1 MVENLNERTV
11 AVENAA
17 GGEENVVFDVTK
29 ARLISKR
36 RRVTLPQ
43 WATAWIVLIPALIF
57 LVMFMFYPII
67 NTFFMAFVEDFRWVQ
82 GAGSFALGN
91 FISALSQPCQSWE
104 DGIVG
109 GVCEVYNTITA
120 FGFGNF
126 IKVLTDPVFPKT
138 ILNTIEL
145 VIIEVPL
152 TIMIALLIATFLNSI
167 KALRG
172 LFQTIFFLPYVT
184 NTIALG
190 LVFNMLFASG
200 QGGLI
205 NMLLSNLFGLDPI
218 NWLKSTS
225 VIIND
230 ELTLAPATRFAQG
243 VVIVVYA
250 VWNGLAFKILV
261 FMSGLA
267 TIDKQYYDAAKI
279 DGSNAFTIWRRIT
292 LPLLSPQILYITITS
307 FIGAFKMYTGVMAV
321 YSGSNKGSYYFG
333 GEKGEEWMPV
343 VGWIYKQLEENQNQ
357 PGIAAA
363 GSLVLL
369 CIILLITLV
378 QFAVSKKRVH
388 Y

>member
-1 MVENLNERTV
+1 MPKGNSETET
-11 AVENAA
+11 
-17 GGEENVVFDVTK
+17 FDVTK

-36 RRVTLPQ
+36 RRASLPQ
-43 WATAWIVLIPALIF
+43 WATAWLVLIPALIF

-67 NTFFMAFVEDFRWVQ
+67 NTFFMAFIQDYRMVR

-91 FISALSQPCQSWE
+91 FISALSNPCQQM
-104 DGIVG
+104 DKVT
-109 GVCEVYNTITA
+109 GVCNVWNTLPS

-126 IKVLTDPVFPKT
+126 EIVLTDAVFPKT
-138 ILNTIEL
+138 ILNTLEL
-145 VIIEVPL
+145 VVIEVPL
-152 TIMIALLIATFLNSI
+152 TILIALLIATFLNSI
-167 KALRG
+167 KVLRG
-172 LFQTIFFLPYVT
+172 FFQTIFFLPYVT

-190 LVFNMLFASG
+190 LVFNMLFSSG
-200 QGGLI
+200 QGGIANVILH
-205 NMLLSNLFGLDPI
+205 SLFGIDPI
-218 NWLKSTS
+218 NWLKPES
-225 VIIND
+225 VGS
-230 ELTLAPATRFAQG
+230 AGPATRFTQG
-243 VVIVVYA
+243 VVIVIYA

-279 DGSNAFTIWRRIT
+279 DGAKSGTIWRRIT
-292 LPLLSPQILYITITS
+292 LPLLSPQILYITVTS

-321 YSGSNKGSYYFG
+321 YSSLNRGSYYFG
-333 GEKGEEWMPV
+333 GERGEEWMPV
-343 VGWIYKQLEENQNQ
+343 VGWIYNQLDKNFDQ

-369 CIILLITLV
+369 VIILFITLV